1 MIVSVDV
8 TLSTHALLKQGITEA
23 RIPGSPHH
31 HHRIVVDAQDY
42 TQGLLLAAHMAHTTH
57 PHAMV
62 TGLYLRI

>member
-8 TLSTHALLKQGITEA
+8 TLSTHALLRQGITEA

-31 HHRIVVDAQDY
+31 HHRVVVDADSY
-42 TQGLLLAAHMAHTTH
+42 TEALLTAAHMAHTTH

-62 TGLYLRI
+62 TGTYLRI